1 VERHGHEARVEGRLG
16 LFAVPQEEEGQ
27 RPEDVAVG
35 PAWRQPLGESRR
47 LTGVV
52 PDPPPPHLPKHPS
65 YDVWKAQT
73 PLTVPAP
80 RLCLRK
86 GG

>member
-1 VERHGHEARVEGRLG
+1 MERHGHEARVEGRLG

-35 PAWRQPLGESRR
+35 PAWRQPLGESSR

-52 PDPPPPHLPKHPS
+52 TNPPPTLA
-65 YDVWKAQT
+65 KA
-73 PLTVPAP
+73 PL
-80 RLCLRK
+80 L
-86 GG
+86 